1 MPKFNRISLSGSE
14 ELFRPTRA
22 EEEAEDAAIAEQF
35 SGHVVQP
42 VRESSRAASR
52 APLARER
59 NYVRLQ
65 LTDEQVKVL
74 VEGVQRMKYPH
85 MAAAAHQPS
94 VEEFEGL
101 EALRNVLLDAIE

>member
-1 MPKFNRISLSGSE
+1 
-14 ELFRPTRA
+14 
-22 EEEAEDAAIAEQF
+22 
-35 SGHVVQP
+35 VQP
-42 VRESSRAASR
+42 ARTPQR

-65 LTDEQVKVL
+65 LTDEQVRVL

-101 EALRNVLLDAIE
+101 EGLRNVLLDAIE

>member
-1 MPKFNRISLSGSE
+1 L
-14 ELFRPTRA
+14 
-22 EEEAEDAAIAEQF
+22 EEETEDAAIAEQF
-35 SGHVVQP
+35 AGRVVQP
-42 VRESSRAASR
+42 ARTPQR

-65 LTDEQVKVL
+65 LTDEQVRVL

-101 EALRNVLLDAIE
+101 EGLRNVLLDAIE